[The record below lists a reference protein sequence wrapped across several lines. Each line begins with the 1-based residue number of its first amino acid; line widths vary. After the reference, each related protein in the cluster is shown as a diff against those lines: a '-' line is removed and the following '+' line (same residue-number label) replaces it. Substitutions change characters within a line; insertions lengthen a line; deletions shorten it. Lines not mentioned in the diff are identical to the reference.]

1 MFLLPPQIITNLN
14 IYLLQLKYNSLDS
27 RKTSHLYYDTST
39 SSEGIFSGGCDPVG
53 SSTTEKWLMEGDSAS
68 GGAGILRKSSKANNL
83 LFLFRVICRVEVST
97 VLYSLYDPDKAEVH
111 FQGNF

>member
-1 MFLLPPQIITNLN
+1 
-14 IYLLQLKYNSLDS
+14 
-27 RKTSHLYYDTST
+27 
-39 SSEGIFSGGCDPVG
+39 
-53 SSTTEKWLMEGDSAS
+53 MEGDSAS